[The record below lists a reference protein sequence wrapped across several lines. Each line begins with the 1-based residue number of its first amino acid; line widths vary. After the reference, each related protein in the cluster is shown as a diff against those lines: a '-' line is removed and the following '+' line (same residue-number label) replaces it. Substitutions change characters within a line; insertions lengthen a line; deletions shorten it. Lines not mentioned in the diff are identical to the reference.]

1 MLFMLSAC
9 GGGSSGQSV
18 TTHAVGGTVSGLGAG
33 QQVIL
38 KNNAGDPLKV
48 TSNGAFNFSIPV
60 ADNGSYAVTVD
71 AQPTGQTCT
80 VNSGTG
86 SSVTASVS
94 SVSVTCSS
102 ITYAIGGT
110 VSGLGA
116 GQQVTLK
123 NNAAA
128 PLTVTANGAFNFS
141 IPVAYNGSYAVT
153 VDAQPTGQT
162 CTVTSGSGSSVTA
175 SVSSVSVTC
184 SSITYA
190 VGGTVS
196 GLGVGKQVTLK
207 NNAADPIAVTANG
220 AFNFVTPVAYNG
232 SYAVT
237 VDAQPTGQTCT
248 VTSGA
253 GSSVTAS
260 VSSVSVTCS
269 SITYAVG
276 GTVSGLGV
284 GKQVTLKNNAAD
296 PIAVTANGAFN
307 FVTPVA
313 YNGSYAVT
321 VDAQPT
327 GQTCTVTSG
336 AGSSVAA
343 SVSSVSVTCSGI
355 TYAVGGTVSGLGMGQ
370 QVTLKNNGADP
381 ITVTTNGTFNFATPV
396 AYNGSYAV
404 TVGTQPTGQICTV
417 NSGSGSNVT
426 ASVSSVSVACV
437 PGPHPY
443 DGAFSCSLN
452 GATPFSIAISG
463 GLIDSKNSIVFNVYK
478 ITGTLNEGNGAF
490 TGNVPVSRGAPGSN
504 LIQGVFAIDANGLAT
519 ASGVAS
525 NIYDSGDPFTGTW
538 SCARK

>member
-196 GLGVGKQVTLK
+196 GLGVGKQVTH
-207 NNAADPIAVTANG
+207 
-220 AFNFVTPVAYNG
+220 
-232 SYAVT
+232 
-237 VDAQPTGQTCT
+237 
-248 VTSGA
+248 
-253 GSSVTAS
+253 
-260 VSSVSVTCS
+260 
-269 SITYAVG
+269 
-276 GTVSGLGV
+276 
-284 GKQVTLKNNAAD
+284 KNNAAD

>member
-1 MLFMLSAC
+1 LKVPKLLPNVAFSMLFMLSAC

-80 VNSGTG
+80 VTSGSG
-86 SSVTASVS
+86 SSVTANVS

-175 SVSSVSVTC
+175 SVSRVSVTC

-220 AFNFVTPVAYNG
+220 AFNFVTPVADNG

-237 VDAQPTGQTCT
+237 VVSQPTGQICT
-248 VTSGA
+248 VNSGY
-253 GSSVTAS
+253 GSNVTAS

-284 GKQVTLKNNAAD
+284 GQQVTLKNNAAD
-296 PIAVTANGAFN
+296 PITVKANGAFN
-307 FVTPVA
+307 FV
-313 YNGSYAVT
+313 
-321 VDAQPT
+321 
-327 GQTCTVTSG
+327 
-336 AGSSVAA
+336 
-343 SVSSVSVTCSGI
+343 
-355 TYAVGGTVSGLGMGQ
+355 
-370 QVTLKNNGADP
+370 
-381 ITVTTNGTFNFATPV
+381 TPV

-417 NSGSGSNVT
+417 SSGSGSNVT

-437 PGPHPY
+437 LGPHPY

-452 GATPFSIAISG
+452 GANPFSIAISG

-490 TGNVPVSRGAPGSN
+490 TGNVPVSRAAPGSN
-504 LIQGVFAIDANGLAT
+504 LIQGVFAIDSNGLAT

>member
-1 MLFMLSAC
+1 MLFILSAC
-9 GGGSSGQSV
+9 GGGSSEQSA

-38 KNNAGDPLKV
+38 KNNAADP
-48 TSNGAFNFSIPV
+48 I
-60 ADNGSYAVTVD
+60 
-71 AQPTGQTCT
+71 
-80 VNSGTG
+80 
-86 SSVTASVS
+86 
-94 SVSVTCSS
+94 
-102 ITYAIGGT
+102 
-110 VSGLGA
+110 
-116 GQQVTLK
+116 
-123 NNAAA
+123 
-128 PLTVTANGAFNFS
+128 TVTANGAFNFVT
-141 IPVAYNGSYAVT
+141 PVAYNGSYAVT
-153 VDAQPTGQT
+153 VGTQPTGQI
-162 CTVTSGSGSSVTA
+162 CTVNSGSGSNVTA

-196 GLGVGKQVTLK
+196 GLGVGQQVTLK
-207 NNAADPIAVTANG
+207 NNAADPITVTANG

-237 VDAQPTGQTCT
+237 VGTQPTGQICT
-248 VTSGA
+248 VSSGS
-253 GSSVTAS
+253 GSNVTAS

-284 GKQVTLKNNAAD
+284 GQQVTLKNNAAD
-296 PIAVTANGAFN
+296 PITVTANGAFN
-307 FVTPVA
+307 FV
-313 YNGSYAVT
+313 
-321 VDAQPT
+321 
-327 GQTCTVTSG
+327 
-336 AGSSVAA
+336 
-343 SVSSVSVTCSGI
+343 
-355 TYAVGGTVSGLGMGQ
+355 
-370 QVTLKNNGADP
+370 
-381 ITVTTNGTFNFATPV
+381 TPV

-504 LIQGVFAIDANGLAT
+504 LIQGVFAIDSNGLAT